1 MGQLLGGLNCG
12 QPNQGT
18 VNQLRGFGL
27 QFWSKPGIMR
37 PTFAEGS
44 YRTWLF
50 PFLLSCSTTCV
61 TVQTATLHLLEAGF
75 PQQLLHL

>member
-1 MGQLLGGLNCG
+1 MGQPLDGLNRG

-27 QFWSKPGIMR
+27 RFWSKPGIMR
-37 PTFAEGS
+37 PTFAKS
-44 YRTWLF
+44 CHLTWLF
-50 PFLLSCSTTCV
+50 PFLLSYSMTCV

-75 PQQLLHL
+75 PQQLLQL